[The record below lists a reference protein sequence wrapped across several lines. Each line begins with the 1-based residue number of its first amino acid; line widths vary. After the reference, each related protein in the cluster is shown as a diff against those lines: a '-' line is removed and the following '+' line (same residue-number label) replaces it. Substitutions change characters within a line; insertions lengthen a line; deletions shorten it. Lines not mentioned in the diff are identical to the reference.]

1 MSAMNDLDLNLKE
14 ADNLVDQ
21 AKEVISIHPLI
32 AIKQS
37 R

>member
-21 AKEVISIHPLI
+21 AKEVIQSI
-32 AIKQS
+32 
-37 R
+37 RE